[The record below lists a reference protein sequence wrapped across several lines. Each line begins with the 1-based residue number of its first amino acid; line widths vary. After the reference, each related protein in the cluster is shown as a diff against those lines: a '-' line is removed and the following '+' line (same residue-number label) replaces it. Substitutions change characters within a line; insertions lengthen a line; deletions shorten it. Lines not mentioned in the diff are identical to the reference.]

1 MRHDDGGAVAQ
12 AAEVSAPHA
21 AAHPPLDETALGHL
35 VGYRLARADVPA
47 RRAFMR
53 HVGTPLKLRPVE
65 FSLLVLLLANG
76 SASAKQVGQSL
87 DLPPPQVT
95 MLVDRL
101 VERGFVQRRRSA
113 RDARALEL
121 TLTAAGRELAQRAH
135 RISLTMEAPLLQAL
149 SPAERAMLFE
159 LLAKL
164 ARG

>member
-1 MRHDDGGAVAQ
+1 MRDDGGGGVAQ
-12 AAEVSAPHA
+12 AAEASAA
-21 AAHPPLDETALGHL
+21 VAAHPPLDDAALGHL

-47 RRAFMR
+47 RRVFMR
-53 HVGTPLKLRPVE
+53 HIGTPLKLRSVE

-76 SASAKQVGQSL
+76 SASAKQVGRSL

-95 MLVDRL
+95 MLVDHL
-101 VERGFVQRRRSA
+101 VERGLVQRRRSA

-121 TLTAAGRELAQRAH
+121 TFTAAGRELAQRAH

>member
-1 MRHDDGGAVAQ
+1 MTEGAATL
-12 AAEVSAPHA
+12 AEPPADAVRPAGL
-21 AAHPPLDETALGHL
+21 AHPSLDDAALGHL

-53 HVGTPLKLRPVE
+53 HVGVPLKLRPVE

-76 SASAKQVGQSL
+76 SASAKQLAQSL
-87 DLPPPQVT
+87 DVPPPQVT
-95 MLVDRL
+95 MLVDRMADRGL
-101 VERGFVQRRRSA
+101 VVRGRSA
-113 RDARALEL
+113 RDGRAIEL
-121 TLTAAGRELAQRAH
+121 RLTAEGEDLARRAH
-135 RISLTMEAPLLQAL
+135 RVSETMEASVLQPL

>member
-1 MRHDDGGAVAQ
+1 MPSDAAGDIAVAAD
-12 AAEVSAPHA
+12 AAACTGAPHA
-21 AAHPPLDETALGHL
+21 PLDDTALRHL
-35 VGYRLARADVPA
+35 VGYRLARAEVAA
-47 RRAFMR
+47 RRVFVR
-53 HVGTPLKLRPVE
+53 HVGTPLKLRPVD

-76 SASAKQVGQSL
+76 SASATQVGRAL

-101 VERGFVQRRRSA
+101 VERGLMQRRRSA

-135 RISLTMEAPLLQAL
+135 RISLTMEAPLLQTL

-164 ARG
+164 VPG